1 MKRCAVN
8 FVRRPPAHILRAM
21 RRIALGIAGLL
32 LCGGCVERQLSIT
45 STPPGAL
52 VTYND
57 NEIGRTPL
65 EKSFTYYGT
74 FDAQVRLEG
83 YETIKT
89 GTPVIAPWWQW
100 LGPDLIAELL
110 PIRLVDRH
118 EVQYTLKPLSKQQLD
133 PDALI
138 ERSQRLREQLESSH
152 LPATLPAPKHKPA
165 PTTRRAPKA
174 GPTTAPVN

>member
-1 MKRCAVN
+1 
-8 FVRRPPAHILRAM
+8 M
-21 RRIALGIAGLL
+21 RWIAFGFAGLFVG
-32 LCGGCVERQLSIT
+32 GGCVERTLSIT

-65 EKSFTYYGT
+65 EKTFTYYGT

-110 PIRLVDRH
+110 PMRLVDRH
-118 EVQYTLKPLSKQQLD
+118 EVHYTMKPLSKQQVD
-133 PDALI
+133 TDALV
-138 ERSQRLREQLESSH
+138 ERAQRLREQLESSR
-152 LPATLPAPKHKPA
+152 L
-165 PTTRRAPKA
+165 PTTTPAGKPKP
-174 GPTTAPVN
+174 GPTTKRLPKQKPSTTRSAE

>member
-1 MKRCAVN
+1 
-8 FVRRPPAHILRAM
+8 M
-21 RRIALGIAGLL
+21 RWIALGIAGLL
-32 LCGGCVERQLSIT
+32 WSGGCVERELDIT

-65 EKSFTYYGT
+65 QKSFTYYGT

-100 LGPDLIAELL
+100 IGPDLIAELL

-118 EVQYTLKPLSKQQLD
+118 DVHYTLRPLSQQQVDLD
-133 PDALI
+133 AI
-138 ERSQRLREQLESSH
+138 VGRAQRLREQLETSH
-152 LPATLPAPKHKPA
+152 AATTGPANQSKGAPPGKHPSK
-165 PTTRRAPKA
+165 PKA
-174 GPTTAPVN
+174 ATTQPAE